1 MRISSP
7 SSGAQLKIRWV
18 NRTNQVISFLFFPHP
33 QDTTA
38 PRPKQPKKSKAKQP
52 RQPKQNTAI
61 YVTGLP
67 PDATVEEI
75 QELFQRKCGVIA
87 EEIDNNRPRI
97 KLYTDED
104 GKFKGDALV
113 VFFKPESV
121 NMAITLLDDTEFR
134 YSASG
139 LTTGNMRIQAA
150 DKSYKKTIYNLEQDQ
165 TGGESSGSKTSGS
178 VIAGGNGNHHSAEAR
193 SRAQDKAK
201 VIKKTQK
208 LEAKL
213 ADWDD
218 DEPLISIPG
227 LAPLPSFGKN
237 ARVVILKHMFT
248 LEELKEDPGALL
260 EIKEDI
266 RDECSKLG
274 TVTNVVL
281 YDEEEDGIVKVNFK
295 DADAAEKC
303 ILTMHGRMF
312 DGRTVEAYLAS
323 GKVKFRKSTSHGNGN
338 ESDDS
343 D

>member
-1 MRISSP
+1 M
-7 SSGAQLKIRWV
+7 
-18 NRTNQVISFLFFPHP
+18 
-33 QDTTA
+33 
-38 PRPKQPKKSKAKQP
+38 PRPKQAKKSKAKQP

-97 KLYTDED
+97 KMYTDDE
-104 GKFKGDALV
+104 GKFKGDALI

-134 YSASG
+134 YSPSG
-139 LTTGNMRIQAA
+139 LATGKMRVQAA
-150 DKSYKKTIYNLEQDQ
+150 DSSYKKTTYNTEQD
-165 TGGESSGSKTSGS
+165 K
-178 VIAGGNGNHHSAEAR
+178 AGGNGSGSNTPGSGIGGGNGNYHSADAR

-218 DEPLISIPG
+218 DEPSTIHPG
-227 LAPLPSFGKN
+227 LAPLPPSGKN
-237 ARVVILKHMFT
+237 ARIVILKHMFT
-248 LEELKEDPGALL
+248 LDELDEDPKALL

-274 TVTNVVL
+274 AVTSVVL
-281 YDEEEDGIVKVNFK
+281 FDEEEDGIVRVKFK

-303 ILTMHGRMF
+303 ILTMHGRLF

-323 GKVKFRKSTSHGNGN
+323 GKVKFRKSSNHGNGN